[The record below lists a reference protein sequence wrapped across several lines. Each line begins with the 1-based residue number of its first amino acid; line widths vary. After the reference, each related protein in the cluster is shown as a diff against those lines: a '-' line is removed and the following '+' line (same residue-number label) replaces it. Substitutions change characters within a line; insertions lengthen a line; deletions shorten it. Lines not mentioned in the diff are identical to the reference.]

1 MRSPPQTTTLVSIPS
16 NTDPSILRKH
26 GQRCVY
32 HHATENAI
40 LTCRRNGQA
49 VRESRCAR
57 LTSPPRHSLTRAL
70 QITHSEWS
78 SEDAFGASAGA
89 NARRAANVDGA
100 GSFKRLPFN
109 FCSISLQPFEHP
121 VCTGDGTIF
130 DLTNILP
137 WIKKHGTNPVNGE
150 PLKSTDLIKLHFT
163 KNDEGEFVDPVTFK
177 VITDNTHLLAI
188 GNTGNVFSYD
198 TIMRLNIKAKNWRDL
213 INDAEFKRS
222 DLITLQDPQNVESRN
237 LSSFKYI
244 KDGTNTLTAEQQA
257 ERSAGVNDSNL
268 GSASKILKA
277 KEAVAKARAEREKA
291 ALASSS
297 QSLSAARATSI
308 SKPTSQQKTTKPTP
322 YNAAQYTN
330 GQAAASFT
338 STGLTP
344 STSTARAIMSDEEY
358 MLKPKR
364 IRTKGYA
371 RMSTNKGAMNIELLP
386 EFAPKAVWNFIQLS
400 KRGYYNGVAF
410 HRNIKN
416 FMIQGGDP
424 SGTGRGGQSC
434 WGKSFAD
441 EFEGPATHDG
451 RGVMSMANKGKDT
464 NTSQFFLLYRKA
476 AHLDR
481 KHTVFGRVVE
491 GLDVLDRLEKVEV
504 GDGNRP
510 IEDVVIENVTVYV
523 DPFEDF
529 LKARSEKE
537 AEEARL
543 EKVRREGGAE
553 DERTTWTGKRIR
565 ADGKVEQKSEAGSAV
580 EKYLKQASAVA
591 SEQVD
596 DGIVGDWDDAE
607 MPPPAAKKAKKGGG
621 FGNFDGW

>member
-1 MRSPPQTTTLVSIPS
+1 MGKG
-16 NTDPSILRKH
+16 TDKL
-26 GQRCVY
+26 Y
-32 HHATENAI
+32 
-40 LTCRRNGQA
+40 
-49 VRESRCAR
+49 
-57 LTSPPRHSLTRAL
+57 
-70 QITHSEWS
+70 ITHSEWS

-89 NARRAANVDGA
+89 NARKAANLGGA

-109 FCSISLQPFEHP
+109 FCSVSLQPFEHP
-121 VCTGDGTIF
+121 VCTAEGTIF

-150 PLKSTDLIKLHFT
+150 SLKSSDLIKLHFT

-188 GNTGNVFSYD
+188 RNTGNVFSYD
-198 TIMRLNIKAKNWRDL
+198 TIERLNIKAKNWRDL

-222 DLITLQDPQNVESRN
+222 DLITLQDPQNIESRN
-237 LSSFKYI
+237 LASFKYI

-257 ERSAGVNDSNL
+257 ERSAGVNDANL

-277 KEAVAKARAEREKA
+277 KEAVAKARAEREQKA
-291 ALASSS
+291 MSASQSSS
-297 QSLSAARATSI
+297 STRAVSA
-308 SKPTSQQKTTKPTP
+308 SKPASQQQTTKPTP

-371 RMSTNKGAMNIELLP
+371 RMTTSKGAMNIELLP

-400 KRGYYNGVAF
+400 KKGYYNGVAF

-424 SGTGRGGQSC
+424 TGTGRGGQSC

-464 NTSQFFLLYRKA
+464 NTSQFFLLYRRA

-491 GLDVLDRLEKVEV
+491 GLDVLDRLEQVEV

-510 IEDVVIENVTVYV
+510 IEDVLIEEVKVYV

-543 EKVRREGGAE
+543 EKIRQEGGAE
-553 DERTTWTGKRIR
+553 DERTTWTGKRVR
-565 ADGKVEQKSEAGSAV
+565 ADGKVESQSEAGTGV
-580 EKYLKQASAVA
+580 GKYLKQASAAAATGTRGDEV
-591 SEQVD
+591 
-596 DGIVGDWDDAE
+596 VGEWDEGE
-607 MPPPAAKKAKKGGG
+607 MPPPAAKKAKRGGG

>member
-1 MRSPPQTTTLVSIPS
+1 M
-16 NTDPSILRKH
+16 
-26 GQRCVY
+26 
-32 HHATENAI
+32 
-40 LTCRRNGQA
+40 
-49 VRESRCAR
+49 
-57 LTSPPRHSLTRAL
+57 
-70 QITHSEWS
+70 
-78 SEDAFGASAGA
+78 
-89 NARRAANVDGA
+89 
-100 GSFKRLPFN
+100 
-109 FCSISLQPFEHP
+109 
-121 VCTGDGTIF
+121 CTGDGTIF

-150 PLKSTDLIKLHFT
+150 PLKSSDLIKLHFT

-188 GNTGNVFSYD
+188 RNTGNVFSYD
-198 TIMRLNIKAKNWRDL
+198 TIERLNIKAKNWRDL
-213 INDAEFKRS
+213 INDVEFKRS
-222 DLITLQDPQNVESRN
+222 DLITLQDPQNIESRN

-244 KDGTNTLTAEQQA
+244 KEGTNTLTAEQQA
-257 ERSAGVNDSNL
+257 ERSAGLNDANL
-268 GSASKILKA
+268 GSAGKILKA
-277 KEAVAKARAEREKA
+277 KEAVAKARAEREQKA
-291 ALASSS
+291 ASASQSSS
-297 QSLSAARATSI
+297 SARTVSTT
-308 SKPTSQQKTTKPTP
+308 KPASQQQTTKPTP

-371 RMSTNKGAMNIELLP
+371 RMTTNKGAMNIELLP

-400 KRGYYNGVAF
+400 KKGYYNGVAF

-424 SGTGRGGQSC
+424 TGTGRGGQSC

-504 GDGNRP
+504 ADGNRP
-510 IEDVVIENVTVYV
+510 IEDVIIEEVKVYV

-543 EKVRREGGAE
+543 EKVRQEGGAE
-553 DERTTWTGKRIR
+553 DERTTWTGKRVR
-565 ADGKVEQKSEAGSAV
+565 ADGKVEIQSEAGSGV
-580 EKYLKQASAVA
+580 GKYLKQASAA
-591 SEQVD
+591 AAAGKGED
-596 DGIVGDWDDAE
+596 EIVGEWDEAE
-607 MPPPAAKKAKKGGG
+607 MPPPAAKKAKKAGG